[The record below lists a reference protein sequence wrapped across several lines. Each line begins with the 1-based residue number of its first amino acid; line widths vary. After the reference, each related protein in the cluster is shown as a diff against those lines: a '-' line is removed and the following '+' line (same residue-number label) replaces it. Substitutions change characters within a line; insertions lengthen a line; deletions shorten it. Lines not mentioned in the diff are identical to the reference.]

1 MPETPKTSVQKVFGF
16 LSNGFILLLVGSL
29 ITSVFVPWF
38 QRGYERRVQR
48 STLMQDCLTQFLL
61 YSNSTWQ
68 EYYSILPLTL
78 QPEISKDEY
87 LQHINEISSIK
98 LKRFD
103 AYARVQAL
111 ALVFRESKAKER
123 SPVETALNDYAKS
136 VNAVSEAI
144 DTWLRNLYCTPTKRE
159 KSPCATFDPTFD
171 AYDQYLKI
179 HQLVLYV
186 GNDNAQ
192 QVAELIVEGIKSPQ

>member
-16 LSNGFILLLVGSL
+16 LSNGFILLLFGSL
-29 ITSVFVPWF
+29 ITSFIVPGF

-111 ALVFRESKAKER
+111 ALVFREPKAKER

-159 KSPCATFDPTFD
+159 KSPCATFDPAFD

-179 HQLVLYV
+179 HQLVLHV

>member
-111 ALVFRESKAKER
+111 ALVFREPKAKER

>member
-1 MPETPKTSVQKVFGF
+1 VPETPKTSVQKVFGF

-111 ALVFRESKAKER
+111 ALVFREPKAKER

-144 DTWLRNLYCTPTKRE
+144 DTWLRNLYCTLQSVRR
-159 KSPCATFDPTFD
+159 
-171 AYDQYLKI
+171 
-179 HQLVLYV
+179 VL
-186 GNDNAQ
+186 AQ
-192 QVAELIVEGIKSPQ
+192 HSILPLTRTINT

>member
-1 MPETPKTSVQKVFGF
+1 VPETPKTSVQKVFGF